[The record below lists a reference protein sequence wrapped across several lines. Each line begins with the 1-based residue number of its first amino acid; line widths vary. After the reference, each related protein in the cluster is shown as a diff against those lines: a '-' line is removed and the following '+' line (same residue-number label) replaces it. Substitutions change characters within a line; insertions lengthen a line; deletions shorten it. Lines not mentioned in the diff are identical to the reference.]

1 VSDAVLV
8 TQRGSLGIATLN
20 RPEERNPLD
29 PVTAPALLD
38 AMTSLFADDSVRS
51 VAIAG
56 AGEAFCAGG
65 NLRQMGRFRELAAHE
80 AYAWPEA
87 IVELHRL
94 MLRAPKPVV
103 AAVDGPAYAGGMGL
117 AGMCDIVLATERS
130 SFALPETRVGMF
142 PMIIVAHL
150 SRSVPRKALLEML
163 LTGDPIDAAEAYRL
177 GFVNRIYPD
186 RHALEEGLDD
196 YAARFVRS
204 SPQAIRLG
212 RRAFSLLADLP
223 AEQALDAAPFL
234 NLPFFLGADLE
245 EGANAFLERRQ
256 PHWADNNTNPRDK
269 QP

>member
-1 VSDAVLV
+1 MSDAVLV

-94 MLRAPKPVV
+94 MLRA
-103 AAVDGPAYAGGMGL
+103 
-117 AGMCDIVLATERS
+117 
-130 SFALPETRVGMF
+130 
-142 PMIIVAHL
+142 
-150 SRSVPRKALLEML
+150 
-163 LTGDPIDAAEAYRL
+163 EA
-177 GFVNRIYPD
+177 
-186 RHALEEGLDD
+186 
-196 YAARFVRS
+196 
-204 SPQAIRLG
+204 G
-212 RRAFSLLADLP
+212 RR
-223 AEQALDAAPFL
+223 
-234 NLPFFLGADLE
+234 
-245 EGANAFLERRQ
+245 RRGWSGVRRWHG
-256 PHWADNNTNPRDK
+256 PRRHVRHRPRD
-269 QP
+269 